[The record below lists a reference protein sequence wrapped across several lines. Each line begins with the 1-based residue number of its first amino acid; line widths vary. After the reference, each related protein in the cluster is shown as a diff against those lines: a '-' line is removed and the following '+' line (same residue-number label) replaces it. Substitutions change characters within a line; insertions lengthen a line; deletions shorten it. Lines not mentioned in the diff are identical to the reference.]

1 MKIKVLSRQTMEE
14 FKSDENHIVISI
26 SDPNSEKVKIISR
39 PFDILSLQFHDVDK
53 PLVKRSD
60 CTRCDGTGILPQFL
74 NINDG
79 HCYSCTTM
87 LDIKLFTDK
96 DAQQILNFIH
106 RNETLYNRNKTSNV
120 IVHCEAGISR
130 SAGVAGALSLI
141 YNGSDQYYFDKFLPN
156 MFVYRKILNIY
167 MRNKNEKI

>member
-1 MKIKVLSRQTMEE
+1 MEIKVLSRQAMEE

-26 SDPNSEKVKIISR
+26 SDPNSEKVKISSK

-53 PLVKRSD
+53 PLVARDK
-60 CTRCDGTGILPQFL
+60 CTACKGTGYLPEYK

-79 HCYSCTTM
+79 HCYRCTTM
-87 LDIKLFTDK
+87 LDIKLFTD
-96 DAQQILNFIH
+96 AQAKEILSFIEL
-106 RNETLYNRNKTSNV
+106 RKNNNGKEEMIV
-120 IVHCEAGISR
+120 VHCEAGISR

-156 MFVYRKILNIY
+156 MLVYRKILNMY
-167 MRNKNEKI
+167 HLQLKFKKG

>member
-1 MKIKVLSRQTMEE
+1 MKIKVLSRQAMEE
-14 FKSDENHIVISI
+14 FKSDENHIIISI

-53 PLVKRSD
+53 PLVTRDK
-60 CTRCDGTGILPQFL
+60 CTACKGTGYMEEFM

-87 LDIKLFTDK
+87 LDIKLFTNNDALNIFDFVEIYKK
-96 DAQQILNFIH
+96 DVDLI
-106 RNETLYNRNKTSNV
+106 

-130 SAGVAGALSLI
+130 SAGVAGALSLM
-141 YNGSDQYYFDKFLPN
+141 YNGTDEYYFKKYLPN
-156 MFVYRKILNIY
+156 IFVYRKILNTY
-167 MRNKNEKI
+167 MKENYEYYNSK

>member
-1 MKIKVLSRQTMEE
+1 MKFKVLSRQAMEE

-39 PFDILSLQFHDVDK
+39 PFDILSLHFHDTDEHRVQTKDC
-53 PLVKRSD
+53 KR
-60 CTRCDGTGILPQFL
+60 CNGTGYVSEFKD
-74 NINDG
+74 INDG
-79 HCYSCTTM
+79 HCYMCTDKI
-87 LDIKLFTDK
+87 DIKLFTDK
-96 DAQQILNFIH
+96 DAQQILDFINRYEKLYK
-106 RNETLYNRNKTSNV
+106 RNESSNV

-156 MFVYRKILNIY
+156 MFVYRKILNVY
-167 MRNKNEKI
+167 MSKKNDR